1 MKSDKTFEQFL
12 PEFPILHLKKS
23 KITNLFSAYKDAG
36 ILHLLMYMKD
46 TDNEAD
52 WTDLVSLSNIETAAK
67 NIKRLALALHLA
79 FLVRFYPYSDNRCT
93 SRNHT

>member
-1 MKSDKTFEQFL
+1 MRYVIRVSYFTF
-12 PEFPILHLKKS
+12 KKS

-52 WTDLVSLSNIETAAK
+52 WTDLVSLSNIESAAK
-67 NIKRLALALHLA
+67 NKGKWKR
-79 FLVRFYPYSDNRCT
+79 
-93 SRNHT
+93 